1 MKTRLTFEVEMKL
14 TEHEESTM
22 NEAELIRLW
31 QKSRQQIIIAQL
43 APTFLLITTAG
54 LVEQVREA
62 GQMTVWA
69 VLGILLASG
78 ILGALA
84 EYTAAHEA
92 QAVAKDI
99 AALKAKSA
107 LSDSIVK
114 TAPWMHVVKYLT
126 PAIFVGIFI
135 ALFIALTQ

>member
-1 MKTRLTFEVEMKL
+1 
-14 TEHEESTM
+14 M

-54 LVEQVREA
+54 LVEQVRDA
-62 GQMTVWA
+62 GQLTVWA
-69 VLGILLASG
+69 VIGILLASG
-78 ILGALA
+78 ILGALV

-92 QAVAKDI
+92 QAVAKD
-99 AALKAKSA
+99 LGSLNTKSTLA
-107 LSDSIVK
+107 ETIVK

-135 ALFIALTQ
+135 ALFVALTR

>member
-1 MKTRLTFEVEMKL
+1 
-14 TEHEESTM
+14 M

-31 QKSRQQIIIAQL
+31 QKSRQQIIVAQL

-62 GQMTVWA
+62 GQMAVWA
-69 VLGILLASG
+69 VVGILLASG

-92 QAVAKDI
+92 QAVSKDL

-107 LSDSIVK
+107 LSQTIIKSAV
-114 TAPWMHVVKYLT
+114 WMHVVKYLT
-126 PAIFVGIFI
+126 PVIFVGIFI
-135 ALFIALTQ
+135 ALFLALTA

>member
-1 MKTRLTFEVEMKL
+1 
-14 TEHEESTM
+14 M

-54 LVEQVREA
+54 LVEEVRDA
-62 GQMTVWA
+62 GQVTVWA
-69 VLGILLASG
+69 VIGILLASG

-92 QAVAKDI
+92 QAVAKDLSS
-99 AALKAKSA
+99 LKTKSTLA
-107 LSDSIVK
+107 ETIVK

-135 ALFIALTQ
+135 ALFVALTR

>member
-1 MKTRLTFEVEMKL
+1 
-14 TEHEESTM
+14 M

-54 LVEQVREA
+54 LVEQVRDA
-62 GQMTVWA
+62 GQVTVWA
-69 VLGILLASG
+69 VIGILLASG

-92 QAVAKDI
+92 QAVAKDLSS
-99 AALKAKSA
+99 LKTKSTLA
-107 LSDSIVK
+107 ETIVK

-135 ALFIALTQ
+135 ALFVALTR

>member
-1 MKTRLTFEVEMKL
+1 
-14 TEHEESTM
+14 M
-22 NEAELIRLW
+22 NELELIRLW

-54 LVEQVREA
+54 LVDQVRAA
-62 GQMTVWA
+62 GLFTTWA

-84 EYTAAHEA
+84 EFTAAHEA
-92 QAVAKDI
+92 QAIARDI
-99 AALKAKSA
+99 AALKTKSSIA
-107 LSDSIVK
+107 STILKQSD
-114 TAPWMHVVKYLT
+114 WMHVVKYLT

-135 ALFIALTQ
+135 ALFVALTA

>member
-1 MKTRLTFEVEMKL
+1 
-14 TEHEESTM
+14 M
-22 NEAELIRLW
+22 NELELIRLW

-54 LVEQVREA
+54 LTQQVRES
-62 GQMTVWA
+62 GQFAIWS

-84 EYTAAHEA
+84 EFTAANEA
-92 QAVAKDI
+92 QAIARDI
-99 AALKAKSA
+99 SALTAKSA
-107 LSDSIVK
+107 LAETILKQSV
-114 TAPWMHVVKYLT
+114 WMHVVKFLT

-135 ALFIALTQ
+135 ALFLALTQ

>member
-1 MKTRLTFEVEMKL
+1 
-14 TEHEESTM
+14 M

-54 LVEQVREA
+54 LVEQVRSA
-62 GQMTVWA
+62 GQMTVLA

-99 AALKAKSA
+99 SELKKKSA
-107 LSDSIVK
+107 LAKTIVK

-126 PAIFVGIFI
+126 PAIFIGIFI
-135 ALFIALTQ
+135 ALFIALTR

>member
-1 MKTRLTFEVEMKL
+1 
-14 TEHEESTM
+14 M
-22 NEAELIRLW
+22 NELDLIRLW

-54 LVEQVREA
+54 LVDQVRAA
-62 GQMTVWA
+62 GQVAAWA
-69 VLGILLASG
+69 VIGILLASG

-84 EYTAAHEA
+84 EFTAANEA

-99 AALKAKSA
+99 AQLKNKSA
-107 LSDSIVK
+107 LAKSIIA

-126 PAIFVGIFI
+126 PAIFVGIFV
-135 ALFIALTQ
+135 ALFIALVR

>member
-1 MKTRLTFEVEMKL
+1 
-14 TEHEESTM
+14 M

-54 LVEQVREA
+54 LVEQVRDA
-62 GQMTVWA
+62 GQLTVWA
-69 VLGILLASG
+69 VIGILLASG
-78 ILGALA
+78 ILGALV

-92 QAVAKDI
+92 QAVAKDLGS
-99 AALKAKSA
+99 LKTKSTLA
-107 LSDSIVK
+107 ETIVK

-135 ALFIALTQ
+135 ALFVALTR

>member
-1 MKTRLTFEVEMKL
+1 
-14 TEHEESTM
+14 M
-22 NEAELIRLW
+22 NELDLIRLW

-54 LVEQVREA
+54 LVDQIKTA
-62 GQMTVWA
+62 GQVTVWA
-69 VLGILLASG
+69 VIGILLASG

-84 EYTAAHEA
+84 EFTAANEA

-99 AALKAKSA
+99 AQLKNKSA
-107 LSDSIVK
+107 LAKSIFA

-126 PAIFVGIFI
+126 PAIFVGIFV
-135 ALFIALTQ
+135 ALFIALVR